1 MQVSRHDE
9 AEQLFRQAQLMAPTD
24 PAVYM
29 LTGQFL
35 LEASRPREAAESF
48 VRAANLAPADFE
60 AVFNAATTL
69 REVKELDRAEQF
81 YRQAVQL
88 RPHVI
93 IIIFISHMFQFHD
106 VNDVH
111 SE

>member
-1 MQVSRHDE
+1 LKLTAFVFPFYFFLSYVCMQASRHDE

-29 LTGQFL
+29 FTGQFL

-48 VRAANLAPADFE
+48 VRAAHLAPADFE

-69 REVKELDRAEQF
+69 REVKELDRAEMF

-88 RPHVI
+88 RPHVS
-93 IIIFISHMFQFHD
+93 F
-106 VNDVH
+106 
-111 SE
+111 